1 MNIWKSR
8 EVDSQEIW
16 IFTNKFHI
24 SMDKKSE
31 IKMINKMKNVKE
43 KKNKQIDKDMIRK

>member
-8 EVDSQEIW
+8 EVGSQEMW
-16 IFTNKFHI
+16 IFTNELHI

-31 IKMINKMKNVKE
+31 IKMINKMKNVK
-43 KKNKQIDKDMIRK
+43 KK